1 MRVSKA
7 IDLYGSK
14 SKISYIVGN
23 TYLVFANSFNY
34 FKLSNFFFF
43 NYIIEKNKKSLSQ
56 ASRRESCAWEP
67 LTLALGNS
75 AKLQERIV
83 FIW

>member
-23 TYLVFANSFNY
+23 TYLVFVNSFNY
-34 FKLSNFFFF
+34 FKLSKFFFF
-43 NYIIEKNKKSLSQ
+43 NYIIEKKSLNQ

-67 LTLALGNS
+67 LILALGNS